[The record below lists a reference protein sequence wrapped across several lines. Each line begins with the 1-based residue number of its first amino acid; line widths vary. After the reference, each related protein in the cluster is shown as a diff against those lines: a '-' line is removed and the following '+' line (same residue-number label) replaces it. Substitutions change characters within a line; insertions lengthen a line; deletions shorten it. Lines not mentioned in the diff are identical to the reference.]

1 MVMVRGKS
9 AGGRFCLRNEGTKV
23 WPERTIVGWTGMTA
37 ATAIS
42 MCLPP
47 TAFFASITDPWPHR
61 LLVSCG
67 CCGVLAG
74 APECL
79 WHGCSFAG
87 GLNESAKHNDPH

>member
-1 MVMVRGKS
+1 MVRGKVS
-9 AGGRFCLRNEGTKV
+9 AGRFCRRNEGTKV
-23 WPERTIVGWTGMTA
+23 LMERTIVGGIGMTA
-37 ATAIS
+37 TTAIS
-42 MCLPP
+42 TCLPP
-47 TAFFASITDPWPHR
+47 TAFFASISDPWPHR

-67 CCGVLAG
+67 CCGVRSG